1 MIKQYNHKKNIAGT
15 LIKEA
20 REKKE
25 MTKTE
30 LSKKFSYAL
39 CGISLILAGFI
50 SQYASSKPD
59 GLEWSLLKMSESFTY
74 QTQGY
79 LYSMFEYV
87 QTKTAVL
94 LNIPS
99 IFANL
104 SGIAILA
111 VLMFGICSIIMFKNN
126 EYGKQ

>member
-1 MIKQYNHKKNIAGT
+1 
-15 LIKEA
+15 
-20 REKKE
+20 

-30 LSKKFSYAL
+30 LSKKFLYSL
-39 CGISLILAGFI
+39 CGLSLILAGVI

-94 LNIPS
+94 SNIPS